1 MFCGVRQI
9 QRLFAEVLLRPGKD
23 LYLRLPVP
31 YGKAVTRDNV
41 VRTCEAAGFRPICRN
56 RDESWSGDCFK
67 MELGQ
72 NKDSSTYRLIREVCQ
87 DLVQWDDNET
97 PTSLCPKIYGTF
109 FYMHNL
115 TNEDRSL
122 EYTSTGLLM
131 RSNGSTWLS
140 AWGTNR
146 RSGEESKPYFAA
158 CAKEGGIHYHL
169 PQGYVLSSVHAR

>member
-1 MFCGVRQI
+1 MLSVLWCRS

-23 LYLRLPVP
+23 LYLRLPVR
-31 YGKAVTRDNV
+31 YGEAVTRDNV
-41 VRTCEAAGFRPICRN
+41 VKTCEVAGFRPICRN

-72 NKDSSTYRLIREVCQ
+72 NKDTNTYNLIREVCQ
-87 DLVQWDDNET
+87 DKVRWDENET

-131 RSNGSTWLS
+131 RRPVSPHGGLKDGSPPPTK
-140 AWGTNR
+140 AR
-146 RSGEESKPYFAA
+146 V
-158 CAKEGGIHYHL
+158 EGASDC
-169 PQGYVLSSVHAR
+169 PQGAQKGTPAQQFSLQQL

>member
-31 YGKAVTRDNV
+31 YGEAVTLDNV

-72 NKDSSTYRLIREVCQ
+72 NKDSNTYRLIREVCQ
-87 DLVQWDDNET
+87 D
-97 PTSLCPKIYGTF
+97 
-109 FYMHNL
+109 
-115 TNEDRSL
+115 
-122 EYTSTGLLM
+122 
-131 RSNGSTWLS
+131 
-140 AWGTNR
+140 
-146 RSGEESKPYFAA
+146 
-158 CAKEGGIHYHL
+158 
-169 PQGYVLSSVHAR
+169 